1 MDEEEEEEP
10 LPTVVSNLLMGA
22 GQNVRQY
29 MDKVDDEEGLK
40 ELVTVL
46 VDASSLAQLKE
57 CILSDDSD
65 KEEIFYYKLPR
76 SKRQDEG
83 TKKLKIGTF
92 LGGVLSQIKWM
103 AVAEE

>member
-57 CILSDDSD
+57 CIHSDDSNKD
-65 KEEIFYYKLPR
+65 EIFYYKLPR
-76 SKRQDEG
+76 SKHEG